1 MVRMKV
7 SLLITVYEYCAPAVA
22 IAATVRLLI
31 GIQLWALAA
40 NYYPAMDQRY
50 QLDP

>member
-31 GIQLWALAA
+31 GFQLWASAA
-40 NYYPAMDQRY
+40 KYYPAMDQRY